1 MQLSYYLAM
10 ERFAAQAQPLI
21 VAGMHRSG
29 TSYVASVLK
38 AAGVAVGERLFGATF
53 ANVRGHF
60 EDLDFTAL
68 HVRMLQAHGVPTS
81 GWIVVN
87 QPEIERRFERE
98 ALELVAARAHLDA
111 WGWKDPRNTLFLDF
125 WLRLVPEARFLFVYR
140 KPWEVVDSLFRRG
153 DFDVTLDPLLGAR
166 AWVEQNAR
174 ILRFRS
180 EHPGRSLLVSAQRVS
195 ADETG
200 FIALVRERFGLDM
213 REPQQHLFDQSLL
226 HLVGRRSF
234 EELAIATYVPR
245 AVELYRELEADADF
259 GSTDVTEFEDPQPA
273 DLAVPVITHWQY
285 IRSIESNAR
294 LLHLRTDGD
303 VWQPASRKMP

>member
-1 MQLSYYLAM
+1 MANCGTSNA
-10 ERFAAQAQPLI
+10 RPLI

-29 TSYVASVLK
+29 TSYVASMLM
-38 AAGVAVGERLFGATF
+38 AAGVVVGERLFGPTV

-68 HVRMLQAHGVPTS
+68 HIHMLQALGAPTS

-87 QPEIERRFERE
+87 QPEIERRFERH
-98 ALELVAARAHLDA
+98 ALELVAARSHLDA

-125 WLRLVPEARFLFVYR
+125 WLRLAPDARFLFVYR

-153 DFDVTLDPLLGAR
+153 DFDITLDPLLSAK
-166 AWVEQNAR
+166 AWIEHNSR

-180 EHPGRSLLVSAQRVS
+180 EHPGRSLLVSAQRVA
-195 ADETG
+195 ADPTG
-200 FIALVRERFGLDM
+200 FTTLLRERFGLAVS
-213 REPQQHLFDQSLL
+213 EPQQNLFETSLL
-226 HLVGRRSF
+226 HSLRARSF

-245 AVELYRELEADADF
+245 AVELYRELDADADF
-259 GSTDVTEFEDPQPA
+259 GGPDSPELTPFEPA

-285 IRSIESNAR
+285 IRSIENNAR
-294 LLHLRTDGD
+294 LLHLRTDQD
-303 VWQPASRKMP
+303 LWRPASRD